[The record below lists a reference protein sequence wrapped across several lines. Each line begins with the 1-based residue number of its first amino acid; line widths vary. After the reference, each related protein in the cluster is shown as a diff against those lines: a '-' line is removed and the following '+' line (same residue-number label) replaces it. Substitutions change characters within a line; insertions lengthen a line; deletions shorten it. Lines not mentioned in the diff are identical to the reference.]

1 MTPTFQLEI
10 EDDLSTTLREARNG
24 NQEAWETLFNECY
37 PKVRRVVR
45 RRLNR
50 SLRTIYDSRD
60 FANEAMENLAAH
72 LHQLEFPTVGS
83 LIAFLAKVA
92 EQKVIDE
99 HRRQNTAKRDG
110 NRTQSISAG
119 EDEDGFGAMQVS
131 SSEPTASQ
139 FAQANEV
146 HERLLARGGDETER
160 RVILLK
166 QQGYSNQDIASL
178 TGWNIRKIQR
188 FFKELFD
195 SLNESGG

>member
-1 MTPTFQLEI
+1 MTPTFHLEI

-24 NQEAWETLFNECY
+24 NQEAWETLFKECY

-60 FANEAMENLAAH
+60 FANEAMESLAAH
-72 LHQLEFPTVGS
+72 LDQLQFPTVGS

-92 EQKVIDE
+92 EQKVIDV
-99 HRRQNTAKRDG
+99 HRRQGTAKRDQG
-110 NRTQSISAG
+110 RTQSISAG
-119 EDEDGFGAMQVS
+119 EDEDGFGELQVS
-131 SSEPTASQ
+131 SPTPTASQ
-139 FAQANEV
+139 YAQANEV
-146 HERLLARGGDETER
+146 HERLLARGDETER
-160 RVILLK
+160 RVIQLK

-188 FFKELFD
+188 FFKELHD
-195 SLNESGG
+195 SLNESGD